1 VRIGKPRASRG
12 RATIPA
18 MSPLIELPL
27 LWIVEGEMTAFALRV
42 VAATVFGAAGLG
54 CVVLTVIGLPGLWL
68 LLLLMGALQWSD
80 RWLRSG
86 GSTFDV
92 WTLLAAVGVAVAVEV
107 YEFSAGA
114 SGARQAGASKRGA
127 IGALVGGLVGAI
139 AGAPFG
145 LIVGAL
151 VGGVIGSAIG
161 AIVMELTLPH
171 QTLQGSLKPAQGA
184 AMGRLKG
191 IAAKLLVTTVLW
203 IALTVAIVVE

>member
-1 VRIGKPRASRG
+1 
-12 RATIPA
+12 
-18 MSPLIELPL
+18 LPSLGL
-27 LWIVEGEMTAFALRV
+27 LLADFDYTAFATRV
-42 VAATVFGAAGLG
+42 VAATVFGVAGLG

-68 LLLLMGALQWSD
+68 LLLMMGALQWSD

-92 WTLLAAVGVAVAVEV
+92 WTLLLSVGAAVAVEV

-127 IGALVGGLVGAI
+127 IGALVGGIVGAI

-161 AIVMELTLPH
+161 AIALELTLPH

-184 AMGRLKG
+184 AVGRLKG

>member
-1 VRIGKPRASRG
+1 MGKPRASRD
-12 RATIPA
+12 RATIPR
-18 MSPLIELPL
+18 MSPLPELPL
-27 LWIVEGEMTAFALRV
+27 LWIPEGEMTAFAIRV
-42 VAATVFGAAGLG
+42 VAATVFGISGLG
-54 CVVLTVIGLPGLWL
+54 CVLLTVIGLPGLWL

-92 WTLLAAVGVAVAVEV
+92 TTLLVAVGAAVAVEV

-127 IGALVGGLVGAI
+127 IGALIGGLVGAI

-184 AMGRLKG
+184 AIGRLKG